1 MKKTVQKFI
10 GDAVRDAMK
19 AGALSSGVLTVSP
32 LNDRL
37 TIMQ

>member
-19 AGALSSGVLTVSP
+19 AGAQSCGLLTVSP
-32 LNDRL
+32 LHDRL

>member
-1 MKKTVQKFI
+1 MKRTVQKFI

-19 AGALSSGVLTVSP
+19 AGAPSSGVLTVSP

-37 TIMQ
+37 MIMQ